1 MILKRFST
9 YVLLAAV
16 VLLAVPGLPALRHS
30 PVPAGQ
36 AATLTR
42 HESDLSQ
49 LPLQFEANEGQA
61 DAEARFVAHGSGYNV
76 FLTPREA
83 SLALS
88 PQRPGQP
95 PAVVSLQFVGAAAE
109 PPLVGEGRLPG
120 VVNYY
125 LGRDPSRWHTGIPTY
140 RQVRYRGLYPGI
152 DLLFFGT
159 GGQLE
164 HDFVIAPGA
173 DTDAIRLR
181 VRGADAVEVEA
192 TGDLLLSVDG
202 GAQVRLLRPF
212 IYQEVDGARLPIAGG
227 YLLHGEGQFGYRV
240 TAYDPGLPLVI
251 DPVLSYATYLGGSGD
266 ESGYDVALD
275 SAQNMVVVGRT
286 NSTDLP
292 LMNPWQPE
300 FGGGGVACPSDEA
313 PYRLCYDAFV
323 AKLNVTGTALVYA
336 TYLGLPGDDEG
347 RAVAVDQA
355 GNAYVTGSISLNSD
369 SLPDM
374 YIYKYVQIAR
384 LDPLGAVDFWS
395 WFGSVKSR
403 GLAIAVDQAGLVYL
417 AGEVASSGFPTTP
430 GAIQSEWLEAID
442 GFVSVLDLDAGAV
455 LYSTYLGGSGEW
467 CALCASTVNGIA
479 VDGAG
484 MIYLT
489 GQAAA
494 SFPTT
499 PNAYQRTFDGLWKA
513 FVAKIDPTRHG
524 LDGLLYSTFLGGTV
538 LSDFGYDIAVGQD
551 GKVYVTGA
559 TQSDDFPTTPGAFDR
574 TCGTDGI
581 CNTTDNMVCDY
592 TLPGQLPICHVDSK
606 SDVFVAKL
614 DPSQSGAASLVYSTY
629 VGGGGHESGYGIA
642 VDADGNAYVTGKTV
656 SPDFPLADPIQA
668 AIGGN
673 SDAFAFRLNAAGSEL
688 DYATFLGGGGDDVG
702 EAVAVDTAGTACL
715 AGWTGSTAF
724 PTVNPLRPRAGG
736 WEAFIARIEHT
747 PAAAPSFN
755 VFLPMLLR

>member
-1 MILKRFST
+1 MNLVRFST
-9 YVLLAAV
+9 WVLLAS
-16 VLLAVPGLPALRHS
+16 VLLMVGPGLPAPRPSLL
-30 PVPAGQ
+30 PAAG
-36 AATLTR
+36 AATQAGD
-42 HESDLSQ
+42 EAALSR

-83 SLALS
+83 TLALS
-88 PQRPGQP
+88 PSRPGQP

-109 PPLVGEGRLPG
+109 PPLVGEARLPG

-140 RQVRYRGLYPGI
+140 RQVRYRELYPGI

-173 DTDAIRLR
+173 DPDAIRLR
-181 VRGADAVEVEA
+181 VHGADALEVEA

-202 GAQVRLLRPF
+202 GQVRLLKPF

-227 YLLHGEGQFGYRV
+227 YLLHGEGQFGYQV
-240 TAYDPGLPLVI
+240 AAYDPGRPLVI

-286 NSTDLP
+286 NSTDFP
-292 LMNPWQPE
+292 LMNAWQPE
-300 FGGGGVACPSDEA
+300 FGGGGVDCPSDET
-313 PYRLCYDAFV
+313 PYRLCYDTFV
-323 AKLNVTGTALVYA
+323 AKLNATGTALVYA

-355 GNAYVTGSISLNSD
+355 GNAYVTGYISLNSD

-403 GLAIAVDQAGLVYL
+403 GLAIAVDQAGLVYV

-442 GFVSVLDLDAGAV
+442 GFVSVIDLNAGAL

-484 MIYLT
+484 MIHLT

-513 FVAKIDPTRHG
+513 FVAKIDPTRDG
-524 LDGLLYSTFLGGTV
+524 LDGLVYSTYLGGTV
-538 LSDFGYDIAVGQD
+538 LSDFGYDVAVGQD
-551 GKVYVTGA
+551 GKMYVTGA

-642 VDADGNAYVTGKTV
+642 VDPDGNAYVTGKTV
-656 SPDFPLADPIQA
+656 SPNFPLVDPIQA

-673 SDAFAFRLNAAGSEL
+673 IDAFAFRLNAAGSEL

-702 EAVAVDTAGTACL
+702 EAVAVDSAGSAYL
-715 AGWTGSTAF
+715 AGWTGSMAF

-747 PAAAPSFN
+747 PTAAPSFR

>member
-455 LYSTYLGGSGEW
+455 LYSTYLGG
-467 CALCASTVNGIA
+467 
-479 VDGAG
+479 
-484 MIYLT
+484 
-489 GQAAA
+489 
-494 SFPTT
+494 
-499 PNAYQRTFDGLWKA
+499 
-513 FVAKIDPTRHG
+513 
-524 LDGLLYSTFLGGTV
+524 TV

-614 DPSQSGAASLVYSTY
+614 DPSQAGAASLVYSTY

>member
-455 LYSTYLGGSGEW
+455 LYSTYLGG
-467 CALCASTVNGIA
+467 
-479 VDGAG
+479 
-484 MIYLT
+484 
-489 GQAAA
+489 
-494 SFPTT
+494 
-499 PNAYQRTFDGLWKA
+499 
-513 FVAKIDPTRHG
+513 
-524 LDGLLYSTFLGGTV
+524 TV

-614 DPSQSGAASLVYSTY
+614 DPSQAGAASLVYSTY

-673 SDAFAFRLNAAGSEL
+673 IDAFAFRLNAAGSEL